1 MSRSSHF
8 ICLTA
13 ALLTIATLTGASAC
27 GGSNSSSQSTQ
38 DTVTTNKLT
47 VATGEPAYEPWVI
60 DNKPE
65 SGKGYE
71 SALVY
76 AIADKLGYSKNQVE
90 WRRTTFDAAIA
101 PGTKDWDLNIQ
112 QFSITDQRKKAV
124 DFSPSYYNPT
134 QSIVI
139 RGDSKYASATS
150 LSDFKGA
157 TVGAMVG
164 TTSYDYAKQKLSTSV
179 QTFND
184 NATLAQALDA
194 DQIDALVMDTP
205 AAVNVATSSQIKN
218 GKVVGQIPGSEDK
231 QGMGIVLPKDSPLTS
246 KVSKALN
253 ELKQDGTLKQL
264 QNTWLKAYTTDI
276 PTLK

>member
-1 MSRSSHF
+1 MSRSSRF
-8 ICLTA
+8 LRLAA
-13 ALLTIATLTGASAC
+13 ALLTVVTLAGASAC
-27 GGSNSSSQSTQ
+27 GSGSSDQSAQ
-38 DTVTTNKLT
+38 DTVTADKLT

-76 AIADKLGYSKNQVE
+76 AIADKLGYSKDQVT
-90 WRRTTFDAAIA
+90 WKRTTFDAAIA

-134 QSIVI
+134 QSIVV

-150 LSDFKGA
+150 LNDFKGA
-157 TVGAMVG
+157 TIGAMVG
-164 TTSYDYAKQKLSTSV
+164 TTSYDYAKQKLSSDV

-205 AAVNVATSSQIKN
+205 AAVNVVTSSQVKN

-253 ELKQDGTLKQL
+253 ELKKDGTLEKL

>member
-1 MSRSSHF
+1 MSRSPRF
-8 ICLTA
+8 LRLTA
-13 ALLTIATLTGASAC
+13 ALLTVAALAGTSAC
-27 GGSNSSSQSTQ
+27 GSGSSDQSAQ
-38 DTVTTNKLT
+38 DTVSADTLT

-71 SALVY
+71 SALIY
-76 AIADKLGYSKNQVE
+76 AIADKLGYSKKQVT
-90 WRRTTFDAAIA
+90 WKRTTFDAAIA

-134 QSIVI
+134 QSIVV

-150 LSDFKGA
+150 LNDFKGA
-157 TVGAMVG
+157 TIGAMVG
-164 TTSYDYAKQKLSTSV
+164 TTSYDYAKQKLSSDV

-205 AAVNVATSSQIKN
+205 AAVNVATSSQVKN

-253 ELKQDGTLKQL
+253 ELKKDGTLEKL

>member
-1 MSRSSHF
+1 MSRPSRF
-8 ICLTA
+8 LRLTA
-13 ALLTIATLTGASAC
+13 ALLTVVTLAGASAC
-27 GGSNSSSQSTQ
+27 GSGSSDQSAQ
-38 DTVTTNKLT
+38 DTVTADKLT

-76 AIADKLGYSKNQVE
+76 AIADKLGYSKDQVT
-90 WRRTTFDAAIA
+90 WKRTTFDAAIA

-134 QSIVI
+134 QSIVV

-150 LSDFKGA
+150 LDDFKGA
-157 TVGAMVG
+157 TIGAMVG
-164 TTSYDYAKQKLSTSV
+164 TTSYDYAKQKLSSDV

-194 DQIDALVMDTP
+194 DQIDALIMDTP
-205 AAVNVATSSQIKN
+205 AAVNVATSSQVKN

-246 KVSKALN
+246 KVSKAFN
-253 ELKQDGTLKQL
+253 ELKKDGTLEKL

>member
-8 ICLTA
+8 IRLTA

-134 QSIVI
+134 QSIVV

-157 TVGAMVG
+157 TIGAMVG
-164 TTSYDYAKQKLSTSV
+164 TTSYDYAKQKLSTNV

-205 AAVNVATSSQIKN
+205 AAVNVATSSQVKN

-253 ELKQDGTLKQL
+253 ELKQDGTLRQL

>member
-1 MSRSSHF
+1 MSRSPRF
-8 ICLTA
+8 LRLTA
-13 ALLTIATLTGASAC
+13 ALLTVAALAGTSAC
-27 GGSNSSSQSTQ
+27 GSGSSSQSAQ
-38 DTVTTNKLT
+38 DTVAADTLT

-71 SALVY
+71 SALIY
-76 AIADKLGYSKNQVE
+76 AIADKLGYSKKQVT
-90 WRRTTFDAAIA
+90 WKRTTFDAAIA

-134 QSIVI
+134 QSIVV

-150 LSDFKGA
+150 LNDFKGA
-157 TVGAMVG
+157 TIGAMVG
-164 TTSYDYAKQKLSTSV
+164 TTSYDYAKQKLSSDV
-179 QTFND
+179 QAFND

-205 AAVNVATSSQIKN
+205 AAVNVVTSSQVKN

-253 ELKQDGTLKQL
+253 ELKKDGTLEKL

>member
-1 MSRSSHF
+1 MSRSSRF
-8 ICLTA
+8 LRLTA
-13 ALLTIATLTGASAC
+13 ALLTVVTLAGTSAC
-27 GGSNSSSQSTQ
+27 GSGSSDQSAQ
-38 DTVTTNKLT
+38 DTVTADTLT

-71 SALVY
+71 SALIY
-76 AIADKLGYSKNQVE
+76 AIADKLGYSKKQVT
-90 WRRTTFDAAIA
+90 WKRTTFDAAIA

-134 QSIVI
+134 QSIVV

-157 TVGAMVG
+157 TIGAMVG
-164 TTSYDYAKQKLSTSV
+164 TTSYDYAKQKLSSDV

-205 AAVNVATSSQIKN
+205 AAVNVATSSQVKN

-253 ELKQDGTLKQL
+253 ELKKDGTLERL

>member
-1 MSRSSHF
+1 MSRSPRF
-8 ICLTA
+8 LRLTA
-13 ALLTIATLTGASAC
+13 ALLTVAALAGASAC
-27 GGSNSSSQSTQ
+27 GSGSSSQSAQ
-38 DTVTTNKLT
+38 DTVAADTLT

-71 SALVY
+71 SALIY
-76 AIADKLGYSKNQVE
+76 AIADKLGYSKKQVT
-90 WRRTTFDAAIA
+90 WKRTTFDAAIA

-134 QSIVI
+134 QSIVV

-150 LSDFKGA
+150 LNDFKGA
-157 TVGAMVG
+157 TIGAMVG
-164 TTSYDYAKQKLSTSV
+164 TTSYDYAKQKLSSDV

-205 AAVNVATSSQIKN
+205 AAVNVVTSSQVKN

-253 ELKQDGTLKQL
+253 ELKKDGTLKKL

>member
-1 MSRSSHF
+1 MSRSPRF
-8 ICLTA
+8 LRLTA
-13 ALLTIATLTGASAC
+13 ALLTVAALAGTSAC
-27 GGSNSSSQSTQ
+27 GSGSSSQSAQ
-38 DTVTTNKLT
+38 DTVAADTLT

-71 SALVY
+71 SALIY
-76 AIADKLGYSKNQVE
+76 AIADKLGYSKKQVT
-90 WRRTTFDAAIA
+90 WKRTTFDAAIA

-134 QSIVI
+134 QSIVV

-150 LSDFKGA
+150 LNDFKGA
-157 TVGAMVG
+157 TIGAMVG
-164 TTSYDYAKQKLSTSV
+164 TTSYDYAKQKLSSDV

-205 AAVNVATSSQIKN
+205 AAVNVVTSSQVKN
-218 GKVVGQIPGSEDK
+218 GKVVGQIPGSADK

-253 ELKQDGTLKQL
+253 ELKKDGTLEKL

>member
-1 MSRSSHF
+1 MSRSPRF
-8 ICLTA
+8 LRLTA
-13 ALLTIATLTGASAC
+13 ALLTVAALAGTSAC
-27 GGSNSSSQSTQ
+27 GSGSSSQSAQ
-38 DTVTTNKLT
+38 DTVAADTLT

-71 SALVY
+71 SALIY
-76 AIADKLGYSKNQVE
+76 AIADKLGYSKKQVT
-90 WRRTTFDAAIA
+90 WKRTTFDAAIA

-134 QSIVI
+134 QSIVV

-150 LSDFKGA
+150 LNDFKGA
-157 TVGAMVG
+157 TIGAMVG
-164 TTSYDYAKQKLSTSV
+164 TTSYDYAKQKLSSDV

-205 AAVNVATSSQIKN
+205 AAVNVVTSSQVKN

-253 ELKQDGTLKQL
+253 ELKKDGTLEKL

>member
-1 MSRSSHF
+1 MSRSPRF
-8 ICLTA
+8 LRLTA
-13 ALLTIATLTGASAC
+13 ALLTVAALAGTSAC
-27 GGSNSSSQSTQ
+27 GSGSSDQSAQ
-38 DTVTTNKLT
+38 DTVTADTLT

-71 SALVY
+71 SALIY
-76 AIADKLGYSKNQVE
+76 AIADKLGYSKKQVT
-90 WRRTTFDAAIA
+90 WKRTTFDAAIA

-134 QSIVI
+134 QSIVV

-157 TVGAMVG
+157 TIGAMVG
-164 TTSYDYAKQKLSTSV
+164 TTSYDYAKQKLSSDV

-205 AAVNVATSSQIKN
+205 AAVNVATSSQVKN

-253 ELKQDGTLKQL
+253 ELKKDGTLKKL

>member
-1 MSRSSHF
+1 MSRSPRF
-8 ICLTA
+8 LRLTA
-13 ALLTIATLTGASAC
+13 ALLTVAALAGTSAC
-27 GGSNSSSQSTQ
+27 GSGSSDQSAQ
-38 DTVTTNKLT
+38 DTVTADTLT

-71 SALVY
+71 SALIY
-76 AIADKLGYSKNQVE
+76 AIADKLGYSKKQVT
-90 WRRTTFDAAIA
+90 WKRTTFDAAIA

-134 QSIVI
+134 QSIVV

-157 TVGAMVG
+157 TIGAMVG
-164 TTSYDYAKQKLSTSV
+164 TTSYDYAKQKLSSDV

-205 AAVNVATSSQIKN
+205 AAVNVATSSQVKN

-253 ELKQDGTLKQL
+253 ELKKDGTLEKL

>member
-1 MSRSSHF
+1 MSRSSRF
-8 ICLTA
+8 LRLTA
-13 ALLTIATLTGASAC
+13 ALLTVVTLAGASAC
-27 GGSNSSSQSTQ
+27 GSGSSDQSAQ
-38 DTVTTNKLT
+38 DTVTADKLT

-76 AIADKLGYSKNQVE
+76 AIADKLGYSKDQVT
-90 WRRTTFDAAIA
+90 WKRTTFDAAIA

-134 QSIVI
+134 QSIVV

-150 LSDFKGA
+150 LNDFKGA
-157 TVGAMVG
+157 TIGAMVG
-164 TTSYDYAKQKLSTSV
+164 TTSYDYAKQKLSSDV

-205 AAVNVATSSQIKN
+205 AAVNVVTSSQVKN

-253 ELKQDGTLKQL
+253 ELKKDGTLEKL

>member
-1 MSRSSHF
+1 M
-8 ICLTA
+8 
-13 ALLTIATLTGASAC
+13 TIATLTGASAC

-134 QSIVI
+134 QSIVV

-157 TVGAMVG
+157 TIGAMVG
-164 TTSYDYAKQKLSTSV
+164 TTSYDYAKQKLSTNV

-205 AAVNVATSSQIKN
+205 AAVNVATSSQVKN

-253 ELKQDGTLKQL
+253 ELKQDGTLRQL

>member
-1 MSRSSHF
+1 MSRPSRF
-8 ICLTA
+8 LRFTA
-13 ALLTIATLTGASAC
+13 ALLTVVTLAGASAC
-27 GGSNSSSQSTQ
+27 GSGSSDQSAQ
-38 DTVTTNKLT
+38 DTVTADKLT

-76 AIADKLGYSKNQVE
+76 AIADKLGYSKDQVT
-90 WRRTTFDAAIA
+90 WKRTTFDAAIA

-134 QSIVI
+134 QSIVV

-150 LSDFKGA
+150 LDDFKGA
-157 TVGAMVG
+157 TIGAMVG
-164 TTSYDYAKQKLSTSV
+164 TTSYDYAKQKLSSDV

-205 AAVNVATSSQIKN
+205 AAVNVATSSQVKN

-246 KVSKALN
+246 KVSKAFN
-253 ELKQDGTLKQL
+253 ELKKDGTLEKL

>member
-1 MSRSSHF
+1 MSRSPRF
-8 ICLTA
+8 LRLTA
-13 ALLTIATLTGASAC
+13 ALLTVAALAGTSAC
-27 GGSNSSSQSTQ
+27 GSGSSDQSAQ
-38 DTVTTNKLT
+38 DTVTADTLT

-71 SALVY
+71 SALIY
-76 AIADKLGYSKNQVE
+76 AIADKLGYSKKQVT
-90 WRRTTFDAAIA
+90 WKRTTFDAAIA

-134 QSIVI
+134 QSIVV

-157 TVGAMVG
+157 TIGAMVG
-164 TTSYDYAKQKLSTSV
+164 TTSYDYAKQKLSSDV

-205 AAVNVATSSQIKN
+205 AAVNVATSSQVKN

-253 ELKQDGTLKQL
+253 ELKKDGTLDKL
-264 QNTWLKAYTTDI
+264 QSTWLKAYTTDI